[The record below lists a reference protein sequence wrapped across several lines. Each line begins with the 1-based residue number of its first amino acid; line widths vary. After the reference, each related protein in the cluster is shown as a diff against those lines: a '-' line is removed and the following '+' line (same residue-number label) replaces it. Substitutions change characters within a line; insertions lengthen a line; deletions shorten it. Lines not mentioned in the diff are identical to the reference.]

1 VHELK
6 HDGHPLIVR
15 RDGPVVRLLTRR
27 GRFCSANPERFER
40 MEQSL
45 IARLEAFR
53 RGIKNAN

>member
-1 VHELK
+1 LA
-6 HDGHPLIVR
+6 DWYYTDALL
-15 RDGPVVRLLTRR
+15 RD
-27 GRFCSANPERFER
+27 PERVEQ